1 MTLSRKQL
9 KENRVTLY
17 DFIIVGSVI
26 TLMVLGI
33 LTLRSVVYQTPSEGL
48 YKKQIIWDI
57 LALGAMFYFWL
68 EKEKRLVKL
77 SKFIYYIAVVS
88 LVLVLLIG
96 KRVYGA
102 KRWIDL
108 GFFDYQP
115 SELFKIGI
123 ILSLSHFFAN
133 ERSKKKAFYFSLLYL
148 LPAGLIFVQ
157 PDLGMTI
164 LMGFIWYIMLI
175 ASDVDK
181 KYPIL
186 IAISMPFLAV
196 FAFFFVLD
204 DYQKSRIISIISPE
218 KYFHT
223 GAFNVIM
230 SKTVAGSGG
239 VFGSGYMTGLGT
251 NSRIVPMQHT
261 DFIYSAFAEQFGLI
275 GSLAIVSLYLIILLG
290 AVLKIGKYKSKF
302 WEFFALG
309 VSSVFT
315 FHVFENIGMNLG
327 LLPVTGIP
335 LPFISYGGTSTIVF
349 GALIGLLLKA
359 RATSYSWKGELL

>member
-1 MTLSRKQL
+1 MALTGKRIR
-9 KENRVTLY
+9 ENKISFY
-17 DFIIVGSVI
+17 DFVIVASVV

-33 LTLRSVVYQTPSEGL
+33 LTLRSVVIQTSSESL
-48 YKKQIIWDI
+48 YKRQIVWDI

-68 EKEKRLVKL
+68 EKEKKLLKL
-77 SKFIYYIAVVS
+77 SKFIYFISVIS
-88 LVLVLLIG
+88 LVLVLIIG

-123 ILSLSHFFAN
+123 ILSLSYFFAN
-133 ERSKKKAFYFSLLYL
+133 EKSKEKSFYFSILYL
-148 LPAGLIFVQ
+148 LPAGLIFIQ

-175 ASDVDK
+175 FSEADK

-186 IAISMPFLAV
+186 IAVSMPFLAV
-196 FAFFFVLD
+196 FAYFFILD

-223 GAFNVIM
+223 GAFNVVM

-239 VFGSGYMTGLGT
+239 VFGTGYMTSLGT
-251 NSRIVPMQHT
+251 KSRIVPMQHT

-275 GSLAIVSLYLIILLG
+275 GSLVLVFIYFLIILG
-290 AVLKIGKYKSKF
+290 AVLKLGKYKSKF
-302 WEFFALG
+302 WEFGALG
-309 VSSVFT
+309 TSTVFT